1 MPRGAPDGRRG
12 VVSEQPGPSAPDD
25 DHDPVV
31 TVREAEHW
39 FATHGL
45 PWFVEAVDAR
55 VVELLKP
62 SRLVPLLAVA
72 GVLGALAGGLLGGTV
87 DAASGVLLGASV
99 VVLVL
104 LVYVGGPLR
113 VATMAR
119 WAARRV
125 VSELNLL
132 LPLVTRALP
141 LLLLF
146 MTFLF
151 VNTEVWQVA
160 STMSRTTVWGTVWLF
175 TAIGAAFLLTRL
187 PEEVR
192 RVEAMVVRDGVAGA
206 CRGTPVEAAAA
217 HVRPDAAH
225 VPLTRTQRAN
235 LVLVLLVA
243 QSLQVVLLAVLVLAF
258 FVVFGMLAISDDV
271 VVSWVAPILEPRGQQ
286 VPSPITL
293 FGFEAPAGFPVSN
306 ELFQVS
312 LFLSAFA
319 GLYFT
324 VYAVSDANYRE
335 QFFAELDSELER
347 AVGVRAVYRAASA
360 RLASADPSVDPS
372 AAP

>member
-1 MPRGAPDGRRG
+1 VPRGAPDGRRG
-12 VVSEQPGPSAPDD
+12 VVSDQPPTPAPD

-31 TVREAEHW
+31 TVRDAEHW

-55 VVELLKP
+55 VVALLKP
-62 SRLVPLLAVA
+62 SRLVPLLALA
-72 GVLGALAGGLLGGTV
+72 LVLGTFAGGLLGGAV

-160 STMSRTTVWGTVWLF
+160 SSMSRTTVWGTVWLF

-206 CRGTPVEAAAA
+206 CLGTPVEAAAA

-243 QSLQVVLLAVLVLAF
+243 QSLQVVLLAVLVLCF
-258 FVVFGMLAISDDV
+258 FVVFGLLAISDEV
-271 VVSWVAPILEPRGQQ
+271 IVSWVEPILGPQ
-286 VPSPITL
+286 VPTPIRL
-293 FGFEAPAGFPVSN
+293 FGAEAPAGFPVSN

-324 VYAVSDANYRE
+324 VYAVSDANYRA

-360 RLASADPSVDPS
+360 RLEAADPS